1 MGISGLF
8 VSVRRLARRG
18 VFLSSPMQL
27 DYIQGMGARCAG
39 SDPDI
44 VALAQ
49 VAKRLKRVYFTGR
62 YAGPASAFTL
72 LGGFTCMPGAKS
84 FFFRGPS
91 MLFQPPGLGNIKVR
105 TTASCVVLG
114 IAQAGHASIQD
125 AWARLA
131 LRRRS
136 IL

>member
-1 MGISGLF
+1 
-8 VSVRRLARRG
+8 
-18 VFLSSPMQL
+18 MQL

-44 VALAQ
+44 IVLAQ
-49 VAKRLKRVYFTGR
+49 LAKKLGVVYFTGR

-72 LGGFTCMPGAKS
+72 PGGFMCMPSVNS
-84 FFFRGPS
+84 FFLRGPS

-114 IAQAGHASIQD
+114 IAQAGHASIYD